1 MSTGSYVTKR
11 DGRKENVIFD
21 KISSRIQKLCY
32 GLDPIYVDHI
42 AISQKVIQGIY
53 PGVTTSELDELA
65 AQTAAYM
72 SVNHPDLSTLAA
84 RIAVSNLHKSTNDTF
99 SKTIIDLYDYG
110 MIADD
115 VYKIVCENSKILDD
129 EINTDLD
136 FEYEYFGFK
145 TLEKSYLLKIDGRIV
160 ERPQYMLMRVAVGI
174 HKCDLESV
182 LETYRNLSNKYYTH
196 ATPTLFNAGTK
207 KNQMSSCYL
216 LAMQDDSIDGI
227 FDTLKQCAQ
236 ISKYAGGIGL
246 STSNVRSSGSYIAG
260 TNGISNGL
268 VPMLQCF
275 NSCARYVDQ
284 GGGRRKGSIAIYLEP
299 WHADV
304 FAFLDLKKNHGNELE
319 RARDLF
325 YAMWVPDLFMQRVKD
340 NGKWTLFCPSK
351 TSDLIDLCGDD
362 FKKAYEKYEEDGV
375 GKSIQARTLW
385 DKIIESQIETGTPYM
400 LSKDACNAKSN
411 QKNLGTIRSSNL
423 CAEIV
428 QYSSKDEIAVCNLSS
443 INCSKFVVDG
453 EFDFVKLHEIAREM
467 CKNLNRVID
476 VNFYPV
482 PATKKSNM
490 KHRPIGVGVQDLHGA
505 FMKLGFPFESKEA
518 ADLNSKIFETI
529 YHGCVE
535 MSIELAKEDGHYDS
549 YEGSPA
555 SEGKLQFDLWGVE
568 QGNDRYDWTLIKEN
582 MAKYGLRN
590 SLLTCIMPTASSATF
605 CSAGT
610 EGVECSTAV
619 MYSRRVLSGDFPVL
633 NKYLVHDLIE
643 MGLWN
648 SDMKNKIMA
657 CGGSI
662 QKITEIPDK
671 TRELY
676 KNVWEISQKTIIDQ
690 ASDRGRYICQSQS
703 MNCFMESPSV
713 SKLSSFLFYGWSK
726 GLKTLSYYIRS
737 RPVADAIKFTVD
749 SSTTV
754 PYSNQ
759 EDEDECVGCSA

>member
-1 MSTGSYVTKR
+1 MEKV
-11 DGRKENVIFD
+11 VFD

-32 GLDPIYVDHI
+32 GLDPNYVDYI
-42 AISQKVIQGIY
+42 SISQKVIQGIY

-84 RIAVSNLHKSTNDTF
+84 RIAVSNLHKSTKGTF
-99 SKTIIDLYDYG
+99 SETIYDLYEYG

-115 VYKIVCENSKILDD
+115 VYKIVCDNSETLDK
-129 EINTDLD
+129 EINLELD

-145 TLEKSYLLKIDGRIV
+145 TLEKSYLLKIDGKIV

-174 HKCDLESV
+174 HKDDIDSV
-182 LETYRNLSNKYYTH
+182 LQTYRNLSQKYYTH
-196 ATPTLFNAGTK
+196 ATPTLFNAATK

-216 LAMQDDSIDGI
+216 LTMQNDSIDGI

-246 STSNVRSSGSYIAG
+246 STSNIRASGSYIAG
-260 TNGISNGL
+260 TNGVSNGL

-304 FAFLDLKKNHGNELE
+304 FSFLDLKKNHGNELE

-351 TSDLIDLCGDD
+351 TPDLIDLCGDD
-362 FKKAYEKYEEDGV
+362 FRIAYEKYESSGV
-375 GKSIQARTLW
+375 GKVVEARAVW
-385 DKIIESQIETGTPYM
+385 DKIIESQVETGTPYM
-400 LSKDACNAKSN
+400 LSKDSCNAKSN

-428 QYSSKDEIAVCNLSS
+428 QYSSKDEVAVCNLSS

-453 EFDFVKLHEIAREM
+453 EFDFERLHQIAREM
-467 CKNLNRVID
+467 TKNLNRVID

-482 PATKKSNM
+482 PATRVSNM
-490 KHRPIGVGVQDLHGA
+490 KHRPIGVGVQDLHGT

-518 ADLNSKIFETI
+518 ADLNTKIFETI

-535 MSIELAKEDGHYDS
+535 MSIELAMEDGPYES
-549 YEGSPA
+549 YQGSPA
-555 SEGKLQFDLWGVE
+555 SEGKLQFDLWGFE
-568 QGNDRYDWTLIKEN
+568 QDNSRYDWTLIKEN
-582 MAKYGLRN
+582 MSKYGLRN

-619 MYSRRVLSGDFPVL
+619 MYTRRVLSGDFPIL
-633 NKYLVHDLIE
+633 NKYLVHDLIKQ
-643 MGLWN
+643 GLWN
-648 SDMKNKIMA
+648 SDMKNQIMA
-657 CGGSI
+657 GGGSI
-662 QKITEIPDK
+662 QGIHEIPEK
-671 TRELY
+671 TRNLY

-690 ASDRGRYICQSQS
+690 AANRGKYICQSQS

-737 RPVADAIKFTVD
+737 RPVADAIKFTVK
-749 SSTTV
+749 SSTPSRV
-754 PYSNQ
+754 
-759 EDEDECVGCSA
+759 EEEECVGCSA